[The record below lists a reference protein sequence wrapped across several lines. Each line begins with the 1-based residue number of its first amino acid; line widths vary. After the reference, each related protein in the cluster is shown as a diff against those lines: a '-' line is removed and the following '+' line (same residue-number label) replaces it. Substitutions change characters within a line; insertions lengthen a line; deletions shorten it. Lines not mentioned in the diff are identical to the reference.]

1 MPNDACGLKLKLLV
15 TALVS
20 AKLRIS
26 MTALNQKIG
35 AIVNALTLLMAG
47 VALVVGAAVGA
58 GAYAWWLHSQ
68 ANAHM
73 RMPSKWPLSTR
84 VLMTNEEYE
93 VFKWLCTTFHDH
105 LLMVKLPVLRFTV
118 PISKD
123 KNGGGARWQELLG
136 SVYCTFTVCTNNG
149 NVVGCVDVPGKR
161 GLNKTNRELKE
172 SLLSDCRVSY
182 TVLRSVKLPKPSA
195 MRAAFLG
202 ELDIQDLA
210 EAEATL
216 GGNSSFHADL
226 DSFTKEKRLAAKA
239 AALLELNQNDAFKP
253 IPSSQSAGFNPDGT
267 AAFDSGKAGR
277 FQAKWDDSFIQP
289 DESRPAK
296 LNEL

>member
-1 MPNDACGLKLKLLV
+1 MTFVGL
-15 TALVS
+15 ALGAV
-20 AKLRIS
+20 
-26 MTALNQKIG
+26 IG
-35 AIVNALTLLMAG
+35 AGLYAL
-47 VALVVGAAVGA
+47 
-58 GAYAWWLHSQ
+58 WLRSQ
-68 ANAHM
+68 ANASM
-73 RMPSKWPLSTR
+73 RMPSKWPLASR

-93 VFKWLCTTFHDH
+93 VFKWLRITFDDH

-118 PISKD
+118 PVSKD

-136 SVYCTFTVCTNNG
+136 GVYCTFTVCTPNG

-172 SLLSDCRVSY
+172 SLLSDCRIAY
-182 TVLRSVKLPKPSA
+182 TVVRSIKLPKASA

-202 ELDIQDLA
+202 ELEIEDQV
-210 EAEATL
+210 EAQATR

-239 AALLELNQNDAFKP
+239 AALQELNNHDAP
-253 IPSSQSAGFNPDGT
+253 EPLARSQSAGFNPDGT
-267 AAFDSGKAGR
+267 GAFDESRSGR
-277 FQAKWDDSFIQP
+277 FPNKWEDSFIQS